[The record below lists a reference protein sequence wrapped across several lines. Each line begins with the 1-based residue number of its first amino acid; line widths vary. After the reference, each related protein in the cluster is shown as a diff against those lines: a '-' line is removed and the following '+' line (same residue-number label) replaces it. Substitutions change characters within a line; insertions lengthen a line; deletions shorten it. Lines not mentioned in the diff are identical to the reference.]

1 MARPREFELD
11 EAIEGAMQIF
21 WRLGY
26 GATSLPDLLDAMGL
40 TRGSFYKAFGD
51 KRAVYLLAL
60 ERYENQYISKGA
72 ASLKDTTSGSPLERI
87 IGLFERS
94 FAAENIQEKKG
105 CLMCNAAIEL
115 APSDAIVAS
124 LVRRMTEKMQ
134 TAFNDALAAVP
145 GQIKKGKADINL
157 TAIALTNLYF
167 GAYTLSKSEEK
178 SQDWRQILTGLLSH

>member
-1 MARPREFELD
+1 MARPREFEME

-72 ASLKDTTSGSPLERI
+72 ASLKDQGNGAPLERI

-94 FAAENIQEKKG
+94 FAAEKIQEKKG

-124 LVRRMTEKMQ
+124 LVRSMTEKMQ
-134 TAFNDALAAVP
+134 TAFKEALASIP
-145 GQIKKGKADINL
+145 EQINKGKADVTL

-178 SQDWRQILTGLLSH
+178 SQDWRPVLTGLLSH